1 LTTRRQP
8 NQEKNKIGSQEEDTE
23 TMRKIELTRRR
34 RSETMR
40 KEN

>member
-23 TMRKIELTRRR
+23 TMRINRIDKKKTVRP
-34 RSETMR
+34 
-40 KEN
+40 

>member
-23 TMRKIELTRRR
+23 TMRKTELTRRR
-34 RSETMR
+34 Q
-40 KEN
+40 

>member
-8 NQEKNKIGSQEEDTE
+8 NQEKIKIGSQEDTE